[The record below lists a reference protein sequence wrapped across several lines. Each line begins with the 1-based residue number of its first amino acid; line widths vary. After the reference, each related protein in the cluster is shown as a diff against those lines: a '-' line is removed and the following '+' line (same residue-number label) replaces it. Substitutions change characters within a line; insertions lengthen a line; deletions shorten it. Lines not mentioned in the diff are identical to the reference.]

1 VVVLGKQLFASV
13 DPAFLSTKVIFCLD
27 NDGKNLRTDT
37 TILAAANRLREH
49 QKEVRFMLP
58 TDLKSPKQ
66 DYNDTLRQA
75 GNSVIQRDFSAS
87 ISYEDF
93 YKNKE
98 HSSTIPPEKM
108 ALFSKEMTK
117 EIGYQNKAQLN
128 AYQSM
133 INKNQQVSTDK
144 ILPKIK
150 DIQHEI

>member
-1 VVVLGKQLFASV
+1 
-13 DPAFLSTKVIFCLD
+13 
-27 NDGKNLRTDT
+27 
-37 TILAAANRLREH
+37 
-49 QKEVRFMLP
+49 
-58 TDLKSPKQ
+58 
-66 DYNDTLRQA
+66 
-75 GNSVIQRDFSAS
+75 
-87 ISYEDF
+87 
-93 YKNKE
+93 
-98 HSSTIPPEKM
+98 M